1 MNQTN
6 PTQKLQHQIFFLL
19 FYTPMEFAWQINLN
33 LDSMWGILP
42 RRRPGLQA
50 QAGQVR
56 HPEGPNKKRLLL
68 FKLPMGGDSVD
79 SVEEESGGE
88 GDAMLAGMRGARAG
102 LVERCWLVREST
114 RHERVCVVKTNI
126 LVILVV
132 QFRQ

>member
-1 MNQTN
+1 VNQTN

-88 GDAMLAGMRGARAG
+88 GDAMLAGMR
-102 LVERCWLVREST
+102 
-114 RHERVCVVKTNI
+114 
-126 LVILVV
+126 
-132 QFRQ
+132 